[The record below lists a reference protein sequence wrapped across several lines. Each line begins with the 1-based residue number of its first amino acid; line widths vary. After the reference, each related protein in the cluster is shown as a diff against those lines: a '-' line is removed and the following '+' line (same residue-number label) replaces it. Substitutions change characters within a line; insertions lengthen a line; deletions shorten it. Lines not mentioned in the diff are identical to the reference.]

1 MLKATCAVLFVGASL
16 PAAVAR
22 DSTPSARLRPC
33 AILEI
38 RAATGDSFSADQ
50 RDRASQAATEL
61 MSRLLSSMQADHV
74 VVQMQAYV
82 RNAGNG
88 SAEQQQAFLA
98 LTRCDTVIKANSVA
112 LSGHS
117 PLMFGVDLVVQRLPS
132 IDAEP
137 ATIYSREVRPDV
149 DSKLPSDVGDE
160 ALATHAW
167 HVLHDARV
175 LDVDRTTRV
184 VAPARIQVEYDKYVR
199 DWTARAST
207 KYHLRAIQL
216 SSEPRAEATI
226 ARLRTSDAD
235 FAAIAAEV
243 SDDRTTA
250 IVGGDLGWRFPGQL
264 APEIRTA
271 VRAKADKGLLDHPV
285 QVGSA
290 WLVLEMLDERQVPV
304 PTLAEVHDFL
314 EAKLLWRDV
323 TGLF

>member
-1 MLKATCAVLFVGASL
+1 VSAASV
-16 PAAVAR
+16 AALLCHAPPEYV
-22 DSTPSARLRPC
+22 P
-33 AILEI
+33 
-38 RAATGDSFSADQ
+38 
-50 RDRASQAATEL
+50 EL

-74 VVQMQAYV
+74 VVQMQTYV
-82 RNAGNG
+82 RNAGNS
-88 SAEQQQAFLA
+88 SAEQQHAFLA

-137 ATIYSREVRPDV
+137 ATIYSWEVRPDF
-149 DSKLPSDVGDE
+149 DSKLPTDLGDE

-167 HVLHDARV
+167 RILHDARA

-184 VAPARIQVEYDKYVR
+184 VDPSRIQVEYGKYVR

-216 SSEPRAEATI
+216 GSELRAEATI
-226 ARLRTSDAD
+226 ARLRKSDAD

-243 SDDRTTA
+243 SDDRATA
-250 IVGGDLGWRFPGQL
+250 TAGGDLGWRFPGQL

-271 VRAKADKGLLDHPV
+271 VREKSDKGLLDHPV

-290 WLVLEMLDERQVPV
+290 WLVLEKLDERQVPV

-314 EAKLLWRDV
+314 EAKLLWQDV
-323 TGLF
+323 TGLL